1 MFLVM
6 YMVEVLHRV
15 VYVAI
20 YQKNFHL
27 VDVQGSY
34 SNISL

>member
-6 YMVEVLHRV
+6 YMVDVLHRV
-15 VYVAI
+15 VHVAV
-20 YQKNFHL
+20 YRKNFHL

>member
-15 VYVAI
+15 VYVAV
-20 YQKNFHL
+20 YLKTSHL
-27 VDVQGSY
+27 VDV
-34 SNISL
+34 